1 MTTLNKMRIQR
12 DVMALESNLTS
23 TAMSNLSSLVT
34 SFTDFV
40 STTAGFS
47 ISTTAGVIAL
57 NSNQRDF
64 LAKVEKL
71 NFRDLELLTAYVPE
85 GMNEKY
91 ANYVSALNPS
101 AEYCAENTL
110 ALLNTLS
117 TYVANLINN
126 NHALLDTHSFV
137 AKLAKHE
144 KERADLNAEVG
155 KCFAKGSSIAQRKIG
170 NVIDRNADWKLVFE
184 EITLMNRTIDSVD
197 KNKIYKKMNEINELL
212 EVFKRKFN
220 NGEIKEVSNEVS
232 QNLSNLLYQAAS
244 ELEFF
249 SVTFFRVLAFTTSV
263 NRTTEYV
270 QKMFKH

>member
-1 MTTLNKMRIQR
+1 MRIQR